1 MIGYVCNGT
10 NDLAKAGRFYDELL
24 APLGATR
31 SWETERMIGWGTS
44 PDVPGLLLIM
54 PHDRQPATIGNGSMV
69 ALAGGSRAG
78 VDAVYNKAIALGAK
92 DEGPLGDRGGN
103 FYAGYFRD
111 LEGNKLAVYHIG

>member
-1 MIGYVCNGT
+1 MIGYVCIGT
-10 NDLAKAGRFYDELL
+10 NDLAKAGRFYDEVL
-24 APLGATR
+24 APLGAKR

-44 PDVPGLLLIM
+44 ADAPSLLLIM
-54 PHDRQPATIGNGSMV
+54 PHDRQPATVGNGSMV

-78 VDAVYNKAIALGAK
+78 VDAVYHKAIALGAK

-111 LEGNKLAVYHIG
+111 LEGNKLAVFHVG